1 MVPSRMKTPNIVV
14 IRPAAEGVFRHS
26 MLHDE
31 LARRLVVACR
41 EGAHQRAEVRTSRE
55 LCDLAGEELGDATLL
70 VVSPFECLGT
80 SGDREAFVSA
90 FGSARRRI
98 LASVEPVGSPWYE
111 KQFVFP
117 LRFDAVF
124 DVGFVSRED
133 KHSLPGV
140 AYHFVFNGPTK
151 GEQRTISELSPPR
164 ERPIRWALVGYPTAR
179 RLELAAR
186 LTEELDPAGFVF
198 MPGKP
203 SPPNPDGSP
212 GPLRPLARHEKVSP
226 SGLAAV
232 LSKSGYYV
240 WSSAH
245 DFAHYES
252 FRFVVALRS
261 GAVPCKVAEADTSED
276 TSEDISEDISES
288 ISAIPG
294 TFPSVESLCSA
305 VQEEGA
311 PSMYRLARDFYLSKG
326 LLAAHLNEAL
336 ELV

>member
-1 MVPSRMKTPNIVV
+1 MRIPDIVV
-14 IRPAAEGVFRHS
+14 VCPAAEGVFRHS

-31 LARRLVVACR
+31 LARRLVVACWDGVQQS
-41 EGAHQRAEVRTSRE
+41 GAQQSAAVRTSRE
-55 LCDLAGEELGDATLL
+55 LCELAREELGDATLL

-151 GEQRTISELSPPR
+151 DEERMISELSPLR
-164 ERPIRWALVGYPTAR
+164 EPPIRWALVGYPTAQ

-240 WSSAH
+240 WTSAH
-245 DFAHYES
+245 NFAHYES

-261 GAVPCKVAEADTSED
+261 GAVPCKIAQGDTSED
-276 TSEDISEDISES
+276 

-336 ELV
+336 DLV